1 MDIPEKSTDSPE
13 VRCVIP
19 AYSIKYGDIW
29 KARCPKCSWT
39 SKRLPFPTREEAEH
53 ALKLHEVLCKGK

>member
-1 MDIPEKSTDSPE
+1 MDIPAKNTDPPPN
-13 VRCVIP
+13 VVP